1 MNGTKTEQMLGAI
14 ANGSG
19 MDQYRGCC
27 NTKTQSLLVD
37 IYDRIDSMQP
47 GGGTDFTGATAS
59 TDGKHGLVPA
69 PSAGEQDKFLK
80 GDGTW
85 ADVSGGSS
93 ELINPLTA
101 SVAVGGVAAG
111 KNYPA
116 GTSLEQILRDILA
129 PALYPTLTNP
139 SATIAGTGAKLL
151 EKGSTLNATMTI
163 TFNQGSINPAY
174 GTSGKRS
181 GAATG
186 YTLNGGAS
194 QSGNTF
200 SQVVSESNNTFSG
213 AVAYAE
219 GEQPKD
225 STGAN
230 YSTPLPAGSVNTNT
244 VTYEFVNAFYATTV
258 NIDTMTKQPL
268 VSKSA
273 KQYTFNLVL
282 QTATQP
288 AKFDIP
294 ADYNVTAVQ
303 GYNQM
308 TSQWQNINDFV
319 VSDTTHEDA
328 AGNTVAYKRYTD
340 DRGYLAD
347 GRQIKVI
354 WS

>member
-1 MNGTKTEQMLGAI
+1 MNGTKTEQILNAL

-19 MDQYRGCC
+19 IDEYRGCC
-27 NTKTQSLLVD
+27 NTKTQSLLID

-59 TDGKHGLVPA
+59 TAGKHGLVPA
-69 PSAGEQDKFLK
+69 PQAGEQGKFLK

-93 ELINPLTA
+93 ELTNPLTA
-101 SVAVGGVAAG
+101 SVSVGGVTAG
-111 KNYPA
+111 KNYPT
-116 GTSLEQILRDILA
+116 GTSLEQILRDILS

-139 SATIAGTGAKLL
+139 SATITGTGAKLL

-163 TFNQGSINPAY
+163 NFNRGSINPAY
-174 GTSGKRS
+174 GTSGNRS
-181 GAATG
+181 GEATG
-186 YTLNGGAS
+186 YSLNGGTS

-200 SQVVSESNNTFSG
+200 NVTVTESNNTFSG
-213 AVAYAE
+213 AVAYAA

-230 YSTPLPAGSVNTNT
+230 YQTPLPAGSANTNT
-244 VTYEFVNAFYATTV
+244 VTYEFVNALYGTTV
-258 NIDTMTKQPL
+258 NLTTMTKQPL

-273 KQYTFNLVL
+273 KQYTFNLVA
-282 QTATQP
+282 QENGQP
-288 AKFDIP
+288 DMFDVP
-294 ADYNVTAVQ
+294 ADFNVTAVQ
-303 GYNQM
+303 GFNQM
-308 TSQWQNINDFV
+308 TGQWQNISDFV

-340 DRGYLAD
+340 DRGYRAD
-347 GRQIKVI
+347 GREIKVI